1 MKIKTSRPIIE
12 RKSNAHGGGHGG
24 GGHHGGGH
32 GHGHGRSFR
41 ESDLSWNGVYW
52 VSGSGACFTKNV
64 HGDFISVACGVPS
77 VVMGI

>member
-1 MKIKTSRPIIE
+1 MKIKTNRPVIE
-12 RKSNAHGGGHGG
+12 KKSNAHGG
-24 GGHHGGGH
+24 GGHHGG

-52 VSGSGACFTKNV
+52 VSDSGACFTKNV